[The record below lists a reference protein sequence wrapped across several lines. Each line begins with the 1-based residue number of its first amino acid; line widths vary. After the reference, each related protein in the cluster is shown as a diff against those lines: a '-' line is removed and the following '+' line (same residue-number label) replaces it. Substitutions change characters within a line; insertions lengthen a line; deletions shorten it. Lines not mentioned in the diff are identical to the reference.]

1 MTGFDAR
8 EFRKKRVAQRHGA
21 VLALA
26 LAYLLAVISGCASV
40 LLPPPK
46 FLASQS
52 GQSLEPMHYPVL
64 QA

>member
-8 EFRKKRVAQRHGA
+8 ESRKKRVAQLRGPVL

-26 LAYLLAVISGCASV
+26 GLLAVISICASV

-46 FLASQS
+46 FLVSQS